1 MAYYADWDGEQHLTA
16 FRKRLNYGQVHI
28 KRYGITISDKD
39 KLQFYLEQMYASN
52 HFNKKEMTE
61 QKNKPD
67 AIKYSFDKAATY
79 FERLARDYE
88 VYKQNSGG
96 TAGKHSYKSANQ
108 ATKVNHSD

>member
-16 FRKRLNYGQVHI
+16 FGERLNYGQVCI
-28 KRYGITISDKD
+28 ERYSITISDKD
-39 KLQFYLEQMYASN
+39 KLQFYLQQLHASN

-61 QKNKPD
+61 WENKPE
-67 AIKYSFDKAATY
+67 AIKDSFDKGTSY
-79 FERLARDYE
+79 FERLVRDYE

-108 ATKVNHSD
+108 STEVNRGN